1 MPYCVT
7 VNILWQV
14 KGIMSQNMDLMMQR
28 GEKLEH
34 GLEKAGDL
42 AVKMHVLFT
51 LIHALCS
58 LWATYYCRQGGGA
71 MGWGGT
77 HFPEKN
83 NFNHRSWNQMF

>member
-1 MPYCVT
+1 MTQLTRQTQEVKFKINIITNILMPYCVT

-58 LWATYYCRQGGGA
+58 LRATYYGR
-71 MGWGGT
+71 
-77 HFPEKN
+77 P
-83 NFNHRSWNQMF
+83 RP